1 MAKRFNEKREK
12 ALLASIDKEL
22 DSGYGAVDTEA
33 IAALDSRDAAMGK
46 GELELF
52 EKKMS
57 KEEKKAAAKAARE
70 AKKKVKESKSSD
82 NMEGM
87 DAAADEEKKS
97 ESGMTNG
104 MGNGVVK
111 SELDMAAL
119 EAALNSNEL
128 TAEERQTAAMEW
140 LSSQQIAVT
149 YTPKKGKIHANTRDI
164 NVSGVTVNFHGK
176 PLIEETEVIINYGN
190 RYGFIGP
197 NGSGKVRICVSIR
210 APFGPFTR
218 NRTRNN

>member
-70 AKKKVKESKSSD
+70 AKKKVKDTMKGSKSSD

-87 DAAADEEKKS
+87 DTAADEEKKS

-104 MGNGVVK
+104 MGNGTDRKSVV
-111 SELDMAAL
+111 
-119 EAALNSNEL
+119 
-128 TAEERQTAAMEW
+128 
-140 LSSQQIAVT
+140 
-149 YTPKKGKIHANTRDI
+149 
-164 NVSGVTVNFHGK
+164 
-176 PLIEETEVIINYGN
+176 
-190 RYGFIGP
+190 
-197 NGSGKVRICVSIR
+197 
-210 APFGPFTR
+210 
-218 NRTRNN
+218 